1 MTIPS
6 LEVELSSC
14 FEAGQAYVA
23 LSRAVSLQQTRIVSF
38 APGKVVAHRK
48 VVDFYAALE
57 AEASDGPRWSG
68 AAGSAP
74 DAHDGAH
81 AAGGGGS
88 GGWSAA
94 AAGAGAA
101 AQPPAPQP
109 QTPSLS
115 EEQKARIHA
124 NKLAALAKRQQS
136 AAASASASLAVTP
149 PPHAGTPWHL
159 QATVPSS
166 FPTVPSGYGYGCFP
180 GGVPQQGWH
189 CPGGVPQQGW
199 R

>member
-57 AEASDGPRWSG
+57 AEASDDPRGS
-68 AAGSAP
+68 AHDSATGSAP

-81 AAGGGGS
+81 AAVGGS
-88 GGWSAA
+88 GGWATA

-101 AQPPAPQP
+101 AMPPAPQP
-109 QTPSLS
+109 PTPTTTPSLS
-115 EEQKARIHA
+115 EAQKARIHA

-136 AAASASASLAVTP
+136 AAASASAGLAVTP
-149 PPHAGTPWHL
+149 PPPAGTPWHL
-159 QATVPSS
+159 HATVPSS

-180 GGVPQQGWH
+180 GGVT
-189 CPGGVPQQGW
+189 QQGW